1 MNKTT
6 LHPSRVDVRVYLW
19 HVELTDTSFPSH
31 LIIAAMQTQL
41 KVSSSMW
48 KAMSL
53 IKMWIKI
60 QICDPRKCIVGDG
73 FGFFFSFPGCFTSL
87 WQRFIIESV
96 TNRWMKHENTPS
108 SLLTILE
115 VIRDQITVM
124 KRPQTPLVKTAN
136 ELSSSV
142 FQHLCLV
149 FFFIYLLLNSIT
161 SCVNLALT
169 KRAP

>member
-6 LHPSRVDVRVYLW
+6 LRPSRVDVRAYLW

-41 KVSSSMW
+41 KVSSSTW

-53 IKMWIKI
+53 IKTGIKI
-60 QICDPRKCIVGDG
+60 QICDPRECIVGKG
-73 FGFFFSFPGCFTSL
+73 FFSFPGCFASL
-87 WQRFIIESV
+87 WQQPIDEW
-96 TNRWMKHENTPS
+96 NMKTLLLRHEQT
-108 SLLTILE
+108 LTILE
-115 VIRDQITVM
+115 VIRDQITVV

-142 FQHLCLV
+142 FQHLCLL
-149 FFFIYLLLNSIT
+149 FFIYLLLNSIT